1 MKGNY
6 SGCVASSNTEVWLQ
20 RVTYCLLLLIAW
32 VALTMLSSQ
41 AIAASA
47 IGGAAGSVPT
57 RHTGEAATL
66 LPDGRWLLSGGAN
79 NGAAV
84 ATLTLIDP
92 VTNTNTLFAGS
103 LNIPRQGHTATLL
116 PDGTVLIV
124 GGIGADSSPL
134 NQAERLNI
142 QTQQSQLVTNAAF
155 TARTQHTA
163 TLLLDGRV
171 LLAGGLSTQHVA
183 LSSAELWD
191 SRTGTVTQLPAGLL
205 SARYGHTA
213 QTLPADSVLILEG
226 KDQSGQ
232 PVTLGELYDPSRQIF
247 SLQKENQSGLLAT
260 SPSLQSPPQVQAS
273 LPAANANT
281 VAVSSWI
288 SLRFSKPMAVKSL
301 NSNTVTVIGPTGQIT
316 GRVTPVE
323 NGQAVFFVPTQELL
337 PDTHYSVF
345 VSGAKDAS
353 DTQLPLTGYNF
364 TTQTLTASAAPTG
377 TSNNSPDALNDQT
390 KPLANPP
397 GPDMADTGPEDWIPG
412 REHFTGDWRANRPPS
427 PLQALPPL
435 QAPPGVTA
443 LAGQVLLMNG
453 KAAVG
458 VKLKMGE
465 QIATTDATGRFLL
478 SGINTGNQ
486 TLRIDG
492 SGANKPGRRYGFFD
506 DLVVIF
512 QDGKTQSLQYTIW
525 LPRTD
530 TQHAVSLSSPTTSEV
545 TVTTPHIPGLELHIP
560 QGTVIRDVDGKVV
573 TSVSITPIPVDRTPF
588 PLPTHGIPVYFTI
601 QPGSANLQAIDPKSF
616 QAAQII
622 YPNYNSRPPG
632 SKMDFWTYDPG
643 YKGWYVYGEGL
654 VSANGKQVIPGD
666 GVGIYE
672 FTGAMVSLPS
682 LAPAKNPTAG
692 GGNQLLGVASSD
704 KAEPVDTST
713 GLFTYPHTDLMVSDT
728 LRLTLTR
735 TYLSEDTRSR
745 AFGVGTNH
753 VYDIF
758 MVGDTAPWTYQDL
771 ILSNG
776 ERIHFSRISSGTT
789 YASAVYLHN
798 SSSFNR
804 YQGATISWV
813 GGASP
818 WLLKLK
824 DGYQMWFPDAE
835 SNNVP
840 AKAAMTQIKDRVG
853 NTITLTRASNGNL
866 QQVTSPNGRWL
877 SFTYDST
884 NRITQASDNI
894 GRTVNY
900 TYDSSGN
907 LETVTDANG
916 GVETYTYDS
925 SHHMLTIT
933 RPNGNVL
940 LSNSYDA
947 NGRVSQQ
954 TLGYGSPVAGTYQ
967 FAYTLSGSQVTQTD
981 ITDPRGNIERLAF
994 NGAGYVTTN
1003 TYGLGLPEQQSYSL
1017 QRDAT
1022 TNIVTSVT
1030 DALGRVTGYVYDG
1043 AGNLTSITR
1052 LQGTAQA
1059 VTDSYTYDAS
1069 FNQLT
1074 SHTDGLSHTT
1084 NYGYDSLGRLTQITD
1099 PLGNA
1104 VKLKSN
1110 GQGQITQVTDPIGED
1125 TTLHYS
1131 LGDLASVSDPLGRTT
1146 SYLTDTVGRV
1156 MAMADSV
1163 GRRILIDYDVLDRK
1177 TKITDPLG
1185 SATTFA
1191 YDTNSNLLSV
1201 TDAKNGVHTYSYDA
1215 RDRRVTYTD
1224 PLNATQSCDLD
1235 SLDNVTQWTAANSVI
1250 ATYTY
1255 DALNRRTQSAFG
1267 HTLIGS
1273 GPSLTAPDATVGYT
1287 FDGGNRLTQIVDTQ
1301 GGTITRSY
1309 DNLDHLLSETT
1320 PQGTVSYTY
1329 DAADRRTS
1337 MTVAG
1342 QTAVNYTYD
1351 VGSRL
1356 TNLSNG
1362 SQSAAFTYDA
1372 DNRRSTLTLP
1382 NGVTVGYGYDNAG
1395 QLINLNYVKVGTNLG
1410 NLSYGYDNAGQR
1422 VQLGGSL
1429 ARTTLPSAVSA
1440 TSYNAANQL
1449 TAWSG
1454 ASLQYDANGN
1464 MTSDGSNTYTWDS
1477 RQRLSTLTGTVSGS
1491 FSYDAV
1497 NRRSQKT
1504 IASQTTGYVF
1514 DGINPVQELTGTVP
1528 PTVQANLLTGGVDEV
1543 FSRTEASG
1551 STFNHLV
1558 DALGSTQAL
1567 TDSSGALT
1575 TQYTYEPY
1583 GQTSSSGSAN
1593 ANSQQ
1598 YTGRENDG
1606 TGLYYYRAR
1615 YYSPGFGRFISGDPI
1630 GLAGGVNTYAYV
1642 TGNPISN
1649 TDPQGTFLVGLV
1661 GTGVGAVVG
1670 AVTSLVAQVVQNGGN
1685 WSCVSWENVGW
1696 SAATGGIAGFLL
1708 TTSLGGSVFGIAGVG
1723 ATTNLLNYGLTTTP
1737 SDYSAAGASASAI
1750 SGAVGGAI
1758 GGKSPNP
1765 YMFIK
1770 PSPTLNDLGL
1780 VGQMVGKKT
1789 LGMGVLGGTVGALDY
1804 TKNTQKK

>member
-1 MKGNY
+1 MLSFQVIATSALGD
-6 SGCVASSNTEVWLQ
+6 GTVASS
-20 RVTYCLLLLIAW
+20 
-32 VALTMLSSQ
+32 S
-41 AIAASA
+41 
-47 IGGAAGSVPT
+47 SVPT
-57 RHTGEAATL
+57 RHSGEAATL
-66 LPDGRWLLSGGAN
+66 LPDGRWLLSGGTE
-79 NGAAV
+79 NGIIL

-92 VTNTNTLFAGS
+92 LLNTETHFAAS
-103 LNIPRQGHTATLL
+103 LNKPRQGHTATLL

-124 GGIGADSSPL
+124 GGMGADSVAL
-134 NQAERLNI
+134 NQAELLNI
-142 QTQQSQLVTNAAF
+142 QTQQSQLVTDAVF

-171 LLAGGLSTQHVA
+171 LLVGGLSTQHVA

-191 SRTGTVTQLPAGLL
+191 SRTGTVTQMPAGLL

-213 QTLPADSVLILEG
+213 QTLLADSVLILG
-226 KDQSGQ
+226 GTDQSGQ
-232 PVTLGELYDPSRQIF
+232 PVTRGELYDPSRQIF
-247 SLQKENQSGLLAT
+247 SPQEENQSGLLAT
-260 SPSLQSPPQVQAS
+260 SPSPQGPPQVQAS
-273 LPAANANT
+273 LPAENANT

-288 SLRFSKPMAVKSL
+288 SLSFSKPMAVTSL
-301 NSNTVTVIGPTGQIT
+301 NSNTVTAIGPTGQIT

-337 PDTHYSVF
+337 PDTHYSIF
-345 VSGAKDAS
+345 VSGATDVS
-353 DTQLPLTGYNF
+353 GTQLPLTGYNF
-364 TTQTLTASAAPTG
+364 TTQALTASAAPTG
-377 TSNNSPDALNDQT
+377 SSSNSPDTLNGPI
-390 KPLANPP
+390 KPMDTPPDLA
-397 GPDMADTGPEDWIPG
+397 MADTGPEDWIPG
-412 REHFTGDWRANRPPS
+412 REHFTGDWRANRASS
-427 PLQALPPL
+427 PLQALSPL
-435 QAPPGVTA
+435 QAPSGITA

-458 VKLKMGE
+458 VKLKIGE
-465 QIATTDATGRFLL
+465 QITTTDATGRFLL

-492 SGANKPGRRYGFFD
+492 SGANKPGRQYGFFD

-530 TQHAVSLSSPTTSEV
+530 TQHAVSLPSPTTSEV
-545 TVTTPHIPGLELHIP
+545 IVTTPHIPGLELHIP
-560 QGTVIRDVDGKVV
+560 KGTVIRDIDGKVV

-601 QPGSANLQAIDPKSF
+601 QPGSANLQAIDPKSV
-616 QAAQII
+616 QAAKIV

-632 SKMDFWTYDPG
+632 STMDFWTYDPV

-654 VSANGKQVIPGD
+654 VSTNGKQVIPGD

-692 GGNQLLGVASSD
+692 GSNQLLGVATSD
-704 KAEPVDTST
+704 KGEPVDTST
-713 GLFTYPHTDLMVSDT
+713 GLFTYPHTDLTIADT
-728 LRLTLTR
+728 LPLTLTR

-776 ERIHFSRISSGTT
+776 ERIHFNRISSGTSYT
-789 YASAVYLHN
+789 SAVYLHN
-798 SSSFNR
+798 SSPFDR

-835 SNNVP
+835 RNDVP

-866 QQVTSPNGRWL
+866 QQATSPNGRWII
-877 SFTYDST
+877 FTYDTS
-884 NRITQASDNI
+884 NRITQATDNI
-894 GRTVNY
+894 GRTVSY
-900 TYDSSGN
+900 TYDSNGN
-907 LETVTDANG
+907 LETATDANG

-940 LSNSYDA
+940 LSNNYDA

-954 TLGYGSPVAGTYQ
+954 TLGYGSTVAGTFQ
-967 FAYTLSGSQVTQTD
+967 FTYTLSGSQVTQTD

-1003 TYGLGLPEQQSYSL
+1003 TYGLALSEQQSYSL

-1030 DALGRVTGYVYDG
+1030 DGLGRVTGYLYDSS
-1043 AGNLTSITR
+1043 GNLTSVTR
-1052 LQGTAQA
+1052 LQGTSQA
-1059 VTDSYTYDAS
+1059 VTDSYTYAPT

-1084 NYGYDSLGRLTQITD
+1084 NYSYDSLGRLTQITD

-1104 VKLKSN
+1104 VKFTSDS
-1110 GQGQITQVTDPIGED
+1110 QGRVTQITDPIGAN
-1125 TTLHYS
+1125 TTLSYS

-1146 SYLTDTVGRV
+1146 SYFTDNVGRI
-1156 MAMADSV
+1156 MAITDAV
-1163 GRRILIDYDVLDRK
+1163 GRRTMMDYDPLDRK

-1185 SATTFA
+1185 SVTNFA

-1201 TDAKNGVHTYSYDA
+1201 TDAKNGVHAYSYDA
-1215 RDRRVTYTD
+1215 RDRRITYTD
-1224 PLNATQSCDLD
+1224 PLNATQSYGFDGM
-1235 SLDNVTQWTAANSVI
+1235 DNGTQWTARSGVI

-1267 HTLIGS
+1267 QTLIGS

-1309 DNLDHLLSETT
+1309 DALDHLLSETT
-1320 PQGTVSYTY
+1320 SLGTISYTY
-1329 DAADRRTS
+1329 NAADRRTS
-1337 MTVAG
+1337 MTVTG
-1342 QTAVNYTYD
+1342 QPTVNYTYD
-1351 VGSRL
+1351 LGSRL

-1372 DNRRSTLTLP
+1372 DNRRTTLTLP
-1382 NGVTVGYGYDNAG
+1382 NGVTVSYGNDNAG
-1395 QLINLNYVKVGTNLG
+1395 QLVNLGYAKGGTSLG
-1410 NLSYGYDNAGQR
+1410 NLSYGYDSAGQR

-1429 ARTTLPSAVSA
+1429 SA
-1440 TSYNAANQL
+1440 
-1449 TAWSG
+1449 
-1454 ASLQYDANGN
+1454 
-1464 MTSDGSNTYTWDS
+1464 
-1477 RQRLSTLTGTVSGS
+1477 
-1491 FSYDAV
+1491 
-1497 NRRSQKT
+1497 
-1504 IASQTTGYVF
+1504 
-1514 DGINPVQELTGTVP
+1514 P
-1528 PTVQANLLTGGVDEV
+1528 
-1543 FSRTEASG
+1543 
-1551 STFNHLV
+1551 
-1558 DALGSTQAL
+1558 
-1567 TDSSGALT
+1567 
-1575 TQYTYEPY
+1575 
-1583 GQTSSSGSAN
+1583 
-1593 ANSQQ
+1593 
-1598 YTGRENDG
+1598 
-1606 TGLYYYRAR
+1606 
-1615 YYSPGFGRFISGDPI
+1615 
-1630 GLAGGVNTYAYV
+1630 
-1642 TGNPISN
+1642 
-1649 TDPQGTFLVGLV
+1649 
-1661 GTGVGAVVG
+1661 
-1670 AVTSLVAQVVQNGGN
+1670 
-1685 WSCVSWENVGW
+1685 
-1696 SAATGGIAGFLL
+1696 
-1708 TTSLGGSVFGIAGVG
+1708 
-1723 ATTNLLNYGLTTTP
+1723 
-1737 SDYSAAGASASAI
+1737 
-1750 SGAVGGAI
+1750 
-1758 GGKSPNP
+1758 
-1765 YMFIK
+1765 
-1770 PSPTLNDLGL
+1770 PSP
-1780 VGQMVGKKT
+1780 VP
-1789 LGMGVLGGTVGALDY
+1789 
-1804 TKNTQKK
+1804 